1 VRPTMRRKD
10 LHKLSLRQLS
20 VFYHLIHNRLDRPL
34 VGEEYW
40 PECLKILREE
50 LYSALLAQKIPE
62 SWLKAFLPGRKSE
75 QERAA
80 RELYI
85 SSLQPLLPAARKEIE
100 EMVKNLEKIESQ
112 AQKFWSPYR
121 KRRYLKSELGM
132 IGHWAIKRAW
142 EVYNALNLYPGQY
155 MVGNRDKR
163 QEAGT
168 IVRGKLLHAQHYK
181 KPMEEPIGGSRNESV
196 ISRAFNI

>member
-1 VRPTMRRKD
+1 MNANERSRGIRIAEEALWNVGCETNYAEED

-40 PECLKILREE
+40 PECLRILREE

-75 QERAA
+75 LERAA

-85 SSLQPLLPAARKEIE
+85 SSLHPLLPAARKEIE
-100 EMVKNLEKIESQ
+100 EMVKNLERIESQ
-112 AQKFWSPYR
+112 AQKFWNPYR

-132 IGHWAIKRAW
+132 IGHCALKRAW
-142 EVYNALNLYPGQY
+142 EFYNVLNLYASRS
-155 MVGNRDKR
+155 MVGRPR
-163 QEAGT
+163 QEAGSWNNSPRK
-168 IVRGKLLHAQHYK
+168 VA
-181 KPMEEPIGGSRNESV
+181 PCAAV
-196 ISRAFNI
+196 